1 MDQHVLRAPAA
12 RRAGSRQR
20 APTAAP
26 GTRDLRG
33 QARAGA
39 AQISLPGPDGQRPGG
54 ERGLPGVRG
63 VLGRAGGAGSRR
75 GRGDRV
81 GELGSVLRRGPRRA
95 AIGVAVVRHADPG
108 ARGAGATAADLGGS
122 RRCGPASCRRHG
134 RVIHRAGPAVS
145 TGVLSLFPTMSTGLS
160 TSAGLSSHA
169 PAGGGPWVSVSSW
182 VFGASPRASSSST
195 SPRTSSGT
203 WPPAVHS
210 AQRIPTKLP
219 MPV

>member
-26 GTRDLRG
+26 GTRDRRG

-63 VLGRAGGAGSRR
+63 VLGRAAGAGSRR

-81 GELGSVLRRGPRRA
+81 GGLGSVLRRGPRRA
-95 AIGVAVVRHADPG
+95 AIGVAVVRDADPG
-108 ARGAGATAADLGGS
+108 ARGARAAATDLGGGQ
-122 RRCGPASCRRHG
+122 RCGPAPGRGHG
-134 RVIHRAGPAVS
+134 GVIHRTVSAVS
-145 TGVLSLFPTMSTGLS
+145 PGVRSPFPRMSTELS
-160 TSAGLSSHA
+160 TPADLPDHA
-169 PAGGGPWVSVSSW
+169 PRGGVSWVSWVSA
-182 VFGASPRASSSST
+182 VVGASPRASSSST
-195 SPRTSSGT
+195 SSRTSSGT
-203 WPPAVHS
+203 RPPAVHS
-210 AQRIPTKLP
+210 AQRMPTKLP